1 MKQPKAARE
10 PAGGSP
16 GTRSVRNRVLG
27 AAFAA
32 FMQNGYERTS
42 TLEIATRARVSKR
55 EIYALFA
62 SKQAMLAACIT
73 ERAEK
78 MRLPLDLPAPTTR
91 EALAATLGGFGTTV
105 LGVVCGPSVLAV
117 YRLAIAE
124 SDGSPEI
131 ARMLDQTGRG
141 ANRAALVALLGK
153 AQASGLIGSADPATL
168 AAQFAALMWD
178 DLLVRL
184 LLRVTRP
191 PGPAEMAE
199 RARAAAAALLALH
212 PAPGPAPADRP
223 DGTASAR
230 RSRSKRR

>member
-1 MKQPKAARE
+1 
-10 PAGGSP
+10 
-16 GTRSVRNRVLG
+16 
-27 AAFAA
+27 
-32 FMQNGYERTS
+32 
-42 TLEIATRARVSKR
+42 VSKR

-91 EALAATLGGFGTTV
+91 EALAATLAGFGTTV

-131 ARMLDQTGRG
+131 ARMLDQSGRG
-141 ANRAALVALLGK
+141 ANRAALVELLGK
-153 AQASGLIGSADPATL
+153 AQANGLIGSADPATI
-168 AAQFAALMWD
+168 ATQFAALLWD

-199 RARAAAAALLALH
+199 RARAAAAGLLALH
-212 PAPGPAPADRP
+212 PAPAPSTPGRPVGGASTRGP
-223 DGTASAR
+223 
-230 RSRSKRR
+230 RSKRR